1 VLDLGHLGDPVL
13 NDRAVQRCHLT
24 HEGDAE
30 MTYLKSN
37 NRAPAVLAILLG
49 LSACAGSGA
58 DYRPVVDMS
67 GHTPVAYDRDAAACQ
82 QTARAA
88 RNDSNIAEDAG
99 LGAAG
104 GAGVGVV
111 AGAIGGAPLLGAGVG
126 ALAGLVG
133 GGGYEEAKTENREER
148 IVKNCLRA
156 RGYTI
161 LG

>member
-1 VLDLGHLGDPVL
+1 
-13 NDRAVQRCHLT
+13 
-24 HEGDAE
+24 
-30 MTYLKSN
+30 MTNMKSN
-37 NRAPAVLAILLG
+37 NRVLAMLAVALS
-49 LSACAGSGA
+49 LSACAGGGA

-67 GHTPVAYDRDAAACQ
+67 GHTPLAYDRDAAACE

-88 RNDSNIAEDAG
+88 RNNRDVAEDAG
-99 LGAAG
+99 IGAAG
-104 GAGVGVV
+104 GGALGAV
-111 AGAIGGAPLLGAGVG
+111 AGAIGGAPLVGAGVG

-148 IVKNCLRA
+148 IVKNCMRA